1 MEKGGSSFL
10 ASYRISPLMD
20 NGERKGAVMVFVDRT
35 NEKEI
40 IRAKESAER
49 ADRAK
54 SEFLSVMS
62 HELRTPMNGIIGMAG
77 LLADTELDEEQRSY
91 IDIITSSSGALMQIL
106 NEILDL
112 SKIEAGKMSL
122 LHESFVLDNVVGSV
136 ADLFRTQAMEKA
148 LSWNGMWI
156 RKCRECWSVI
166 MCVFDRC

>member
-1 MEKGGSSFL
+1 
-10 ASYRISPLMD
+10 MD
-20 NGERKGAVMVFVDRT
+20 NGERKGAVMVFVDMT

-91 IDIITSSSGALMQIL
+91 IDIITNSSSALMQIL

-112 SKIEAGKMSL
+112 SKIEAGKMAL
-122 LHESFVLDNVVGSV
+122 LHEPFELEDMMGSV
-136 ADLFRTQAMEKA
+136 ADLFLKQAMEKDIKLEWHVDQELPGS
-148 LSWNGMWI
+148 LS
-156 RKCRECWSVI
+156 VT
-166 MCVFDRC
+166 MCVSGRCW